1 MKIFFDRFKFKFKR
15 ELKKTVIESVEQG
28 KPLKVIDDIV
38 FKAMLGSDT
47 EDSNEALR
55 SLLSACTHREIRS
68 VRLSNN
74 DLIPARKITAKPC
87 FCNIISAA

>member
-1 MKIFFDRFKFKFKR
+1 MKSFFSISQFLFKR
-15 ELKKTVIESVEQG
+15 ELKKHVVENVEQG

-55 SLLSACTHREIRS
+55 SLLSAPRRT
-68 VRLSNN
+68 RLSKASLPLFQTVEFIVRRNRSHLPVN
-74 DLIPARKITAKPC
+74 A
-87 FCNIISAA
+87 S